1 MNDISFQQIL
11 YFRAAMRST
20 SFSAAAKLAYTTQST
35 ISKEMRA
42 LERVVGEPLFFRS
55 KKGSF
60 PTQRAIEL
68 DIELTDIYD
77 TVDRLLTTST
87 ALRKE
92 EIAIG
97 FCQSIDF
104 LSAIPHF
111 FETLKDFEE
120 EFSVK
125 LTCRE
130 NNEVLSGVLDGS
142 LDLGF
147 ILSDSN
153 PVNPNIKL
161 HTAVSAA
168 PRVYFSCNCPLAW
181 AARPIPPDAFS
192 RYPLITTKYLIEQNG
207 YRMINLLPFTPAWI
221 KIVESY
227 DDVLLHLATGRYI
240 TLLRP
245 YVNLANNVNVVG
257 YELPASYSLKQGVS
271 MIWRKDNKNTR
282 LKALLNKLRLYD
294 RQP

>member
-35 ISKEMRA
+35 ISKEISA

-55 KKGSF
+55 KQGSF
-60 PTQRAIEL
+60 PTERAVAL

-77 TVDRLLTTST
+77 TVEHPLNDSA
-87 ALRKE
+87 ALSKDELR
-92 EIAIG
+92 IG

-104 LSAIPHF
+104 LSAIPDF
-111 FETLKDFEE
+111 FDTLKEFEE
-120 EFSVK
+120 K
-125 LTCRE
+125 LNLKLVCRE
-130 NNEVLSGVLDGS
+130 NSEILKAVLDGS
-142 LDLGF
+142 LDMGF
-147 ILSDSN
+147 ILSDTN

-161 HTAVSAA
+161 HIAALSA
-168 PRVYFSCNCPLAW
+168 PRVYFSCNCPLAQLDT
-181 AARPIPPDAFS
+181 PIPMDAFS

-221 KIVESY
+221 KIVDSY
-227 DDVLLHLATGRYI
+227 NDVLLHLATGRYI

-245 YVNLANNVNVVG
+245 YVNLASNKNITG
-257 YELPASYSLKQGVS
+257 CDLPESYALKQGVS
-271 MIWRKDNKNTR
+271 MIWRKDSKNPNLR
-282 LKALLNKLRLYD
+282 ALLSRLRLL
-294 RQP
+294 

>member
-42 LERVVGEPLFFRS
+42 LERVVGEPLFIRG
-55 KKGSF
+55 KRGSF
-60 PTQRAIEL
+60 PTQRAVEL
-68 DIELTDIYD
+68 DMELTGIYD
-77 TVDRLLTTST
+77 TVDRLLTGSE
-87 ALRKE
+87 ALGKE
-92 EIAIG
+92 ELGIG

-104 LSAIPHF
+104 LSTIPHF
-111 FETLKDFEE
+111 FETLREFEE
-120 EFSVK
+120 ELNVR
-125 LTCRE
+125 LVCRE
-130 NNEVLSGVLDGS
+130 NSEVLSGVLDGS

-168 PRVYFSCNCPLAW
+168 PRVYFSRNCPLAR
-181 AARPIPPDAFS
+181 ADKPLSPEAFS

-207 YRMINLLPFTPAWI
+207 YRMVNLLPFTPAWI
-221 KIVESY
+221 KIVDSY

-271 MIWRKDNKNTR
+271 MIWRKDNKNSR

-294 RQP
+294 KQP

>member
-1 MNDISFQQIL
+1 
-11 YFRAAMRST
+11 MRST

-35 ISKEMRA
+35 ISKEISA
-42 LERVVGEPLFFRS
+42 LERVVGEPLFSRS
-55 KKGSF
+55 KRGSF
-60 PTQRAIEL
+60 PTERAVAL

-77 TVDRLLTTST
+77 TVDHLLNNSST
-87 ALRKE
+87 LLKDELR
-92 EIAIG
+92 IG

-104 LSAIPHF
+104 LSAIPDF
-111 FETLKDFEE
+111 FAVLKDFEDRLNL
-120 EFSVK
+120 K
-125 LTCRE
+125 LVCRE
-130 NNEVLSGVLDGS
+130 NSEVVNAVLDGS

-147 ILSDSN
+147 ILSDTK

-161 HTAVSAA
+161 HIAASSA
-168 PRVYFSCNCPLAW
+168 PRVYFSRYCPLAQTEG
-181 AARPIPPDAFS
+181 PIPMDAFS

-245 YVNLANNVNVVG
+245 YVNLANNKNITG
-257 YELPASYSLKQGVS
+257 CDLPESYALKQGVS
-271 MIWRKDNKNTR
+271 MIWRKDSKSPHLR
-282 LKALLNKLRLYD
+282 SLLNKLRLL
-294 RQP
+294 

>member
-42 LERVVGEPLFFRS
+42 LERVVGEPLFFRG

-77 TVDRLLTTST
+77 TVDRLLTGSA

-92 EIAIG
+92 EISIG

-120 EFSVK
+120 ALSVK
-125 LTCRE
+125 LICRE
-130 NNEVLSGVLDGS
+130 NNEVLSEVLDGT

-161 HTAVSAA
+161 HTAASAA
-168 PRVYFSCNCPLAW
+168 PRVYFSRNCPLAR
-181 AARPIPPDAFS
+181 AERPIPPDAFS

-271 MIWRKDNKNTR
+271 MIWRKDNKNGQ

-294 RQP
+294 SRP